1 MRVGVYLIFNW
12 VNGKAYIGSSI
23 TLNLRINQHKSDLK
37 KNVHHNPH
45 LQKAW
50 NKYWNISFDFYIIE
64 YCSKEVLIE
73 REQYWIN
80 KYNSCNK
87 NLGYNLSPTAAS
99 VTGVKHSKE
108 TIEKRKQSNA
118 GFKHS
123 EETKAKLKLIAKNRA
138 PMSNEIKLKISK
150 TNKGR
155 KIPHRRNLTNWPC
168 PKMSK
173 CECERCRN
181 FKRSLAL
188 ARYYNKKEQA
198 A

>member
-50 NKYWNISFDFYIIE
+50 NKYWSVSFDFYIIE
-64 YCSKEVLIE
+64 YCKKEILLE
-73 REQYWIN
+73 REQYWID
-80 KYNSCNK
+80 KFKSFDK
-87 NLGYNLSPTAAS
+87 KLGYNISPTAAS
-99 VTGVKHSKE
+99 PAGVKHSE
-108 TIEKRKQSNA
+108 EAIQKRKIANA

-123 EETKAKLKLIAKNRA
+123 EETKAKL
-138 PMSNEIKLKISK
+138 SQLKIGSVVSQETK
-150 TNKGR
+150 IKISLANKGR
-155 KIPHRRNLTNWPC
+155 KLPHRRNLNNWPC
-168 PKMSK
+168 PEMSK
-173 CECERCRN
+173 CQCERCKN
-181 FKRSLAL
+181 FKRSLSL
-188 ARYYNKKEQA
+188 ARYYNKKGQA